1 MSLKVGILDGVED
14 GVGSNDLVGF
24 LSNCSDRVLGSFGKS
39 GLISGLKSFFN
50 FEFFF

>member
-1 MSLKVGILDGVED
+1 MSFLVGILDGVED

-24 LSNCSDRVLGSFGKS
+24 LSNCSDRALGGFGKS
-39 GLISGLKSFFN
+39 GLISGLEISFT